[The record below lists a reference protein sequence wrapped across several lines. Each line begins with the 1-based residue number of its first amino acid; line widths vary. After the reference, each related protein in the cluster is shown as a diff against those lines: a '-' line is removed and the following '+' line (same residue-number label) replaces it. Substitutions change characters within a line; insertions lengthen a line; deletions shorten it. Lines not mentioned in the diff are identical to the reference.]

1 MWGHPILL
9 NRAPTL
15 HRLGIRAFQPIF
27 VLVEGRAICLHPLV
41 RKGFKADFDGGG
53 SNGCSC
59 TFILGGSNRGSFAYV
74 FSYESLV
81 SSYWRSPLFFLD

>member
-41 RKGFKADFDGGG
+41 RKGFKADFDGGKWL
-53 SNGCSC
+53 
-59 TFILGGSNRGSFAYV
+59 FMYLYP
-74 FSYESLV
+74 
-81 SSYWRSPLFFLD
+81 WRLKQRLFCLCFLI